1 MSGGTNRERVDT
13 ETSLQQL
20 QPLLAKQHEN
30 YREMLQEPIDNSIS
44 ATVTD
49 ESYYQDPEPFA
60 IQLDFE
66 RTPETCR
73 VIVADAGKGMSR
85 EVIRDY
91 VFSTGDTNYSDGIL
105 NNIGAGLKASICWCE
120 ETLQTTEG
128 VSFVENGFHLV
139 SKEPDAEVY
148 QRVDGPVQAGIEVY
162 DSTDEELW
170 RQGAEKLPTYDHG
183 TRVHLTCGAEQFNEG
198 VANVASKMSTK
209 MRYVQEELG
218 VKFQH
223 LLRAHEDN
231 QIHITYRDINED
243 GNVEEEN
250 EFEIIPISPKYKA
263 KPESVSVGSL
273 TDYDSFEEF
282 EEAVTGIDPE
292 TFGEEQYGWA
302 ATTVTLDDTG
312 ETFYISY
319 EYGELDLEAMFEAV
333 DAKERNF
340 KITSPNTDGF
350 RWRYKRNQDGT
361 GVDFYGN
368 GRILNV
374 AEWVFD
380 LTYNPQYNGYTGM
393 LQIIPA
399 DPNNHE
405 VPTTND
411 KTGIDK
417 SSKLWQEVVDWLKQ
431 DQFKPVS
438 TYDEGSQ
445 SDGDGEKSGDNSE
458 VDVDDDDD
466 ESDSEIGDDEP
477 VNEEEDKSEP
487 GESDDEGDG
496 SDTGDED
503 NKVREGDDNADRDS
517 EDDPAVG
524 EQDHDDDD
532 RGSDEETPTEEDEED
547 SDEDDNP
554 TEGAIED
561 RINQILDRLEANHVE
576 ATHRN
581 VEKEGVVINVV
592 SEHAG
597 AGNVLHMAVEE
608 VAKPEHVYRAM
619 LYQDHYKRV
628 SNDYDGTII
637 WAVEATKE
645 AEQDLDRIEN
655 REDEHKEPYK
665 IHLEDFS

>member
-503 NKVREGDDNADRDS
+503 DKVREGDDNADRDS

-608 VAKPEHVYRAM
+608 IAKPEHVYRAM